1 MNVQISLLPV
11 ALACIRRSWFVFPCV
26 PKTKKP
32 LAGLVPRGFLDAS
45 NDEETVRRW
54 WTAKADANVGVA
66 CGKSRLAVLDCDNGN
81 ETVHDFRAWMDLEDI
96 HPTYTVRTGRRTCF
110 GTHSYFTVPE
120 EIPSGT
126 WERNGRSGEIRSR
139 GYYVLAAGSRHRDSG
154 QPYEVLID
162 APLLALPDH
171 IRAWREEPEAVTM
184 TGNGELDALRV
195 ALEKHGIDYEDRGEK
210 LYVACPWAKDHS
222 GYSGPSEAALFV
234 KNGVYCF
241 KCHHSSCDGRSYSQ
255 YRIEAIK

>member
-1 MNVQISLLPV
+1 MNGLDL
-11 ALACIRRSWFVFPCV
+11 ALACLRRKWFVLPI
-26 PKTKKP
+26 PWDSKMP
-32 LAGLVPRGFLDAS
+32 MYGLVPHGVNDAS
-45 NDEETVRRW
+45 NDEAKVRSW
-54 WTAKADANVGVA
+54 WTAKPDANVGVA

-81 ETVHDFRAWMDLEDI
+81 ETVHDLRAWIDLEGI
-96 HPTYTVRTGRRTCF
+96 PATYTVRTGRRTCF

-126 WERNGRSGEIRSR
+126 WERNGRGGETRSR
-139 GYYVLAAGSRHRDSG
+139 GYYVLAAGCLHPTSK
-154 QPYEVLID
+154 QAYEVLID
-162 APLLALPDH
+162 APLAPLPDH
-171 IRAWREEPEAVTM
+171 IRGWRKEPEAVAM

-241 KCHHSSCDGRSYSQ
+241 KCYHASCDGRSYSQ